1 MRICIMLLRPQHLW
15 SEGVIPLFQ
24 SFRCLLG
31 HCCYHHYPCR
41 FCFHWIAWGLG
52 QIRTVKEGGFS
63 LLSLTLRNLFFH
75 FSEQKEDYTL
85 ILILY
90 SGFLSVYMMYHFLS
104 FYFYQSVSLYLNW
117 ISFRYSIPDSY
128 IFIHSDIVFNNL
140 KFNVYTD
147 TFYHLAVCILYIPS
161 VLCPSFLL

>member
-1 MRICIMLLRPQHLW
+1 MWDHSTSGQRVWFP
-15 SEGVIPLFQ
+15 
-24 SFRCLLG
+24 SFRVLGACLATAVIIITTPVASFSTELPEG
-31 HCCYHHYPCR
+31 
-41 FCFHWIAWGLG
+41 WGRRQLW
-52 QIRTVKEGGFS
+52 KKGGFPHS
-63 LLSLTLRNLFFH
+63 LWPLGICFFH
-75 FSEQKEDYTL
+75 FSEQKEDCTL

-104 FYFYQSVSLYLNW
+104 FYFYQSVPLYLNW

-128 IFIHSDIVFNNL
+128 IFIHFDVVFNNL
-140 KFNVYTD
+140 KFNVYIH